1 LVRLMLRALIGV
13 RWAALVAVFCL
24 STGAAAAPPA
34 PAPSPDG
41 HTALMATALPAP
53 AVQWLHLADALALA
67 RAQPGDEDRA
77 TLLRHRLLG
86 AHVAELNGQPAP
98 LPPPTVAALI
108 AQTAPLPQADPALI
122 GAWEQAFNR
131 HVQLR
136 LAEAGR
142 GAPPELAYLGKQLM
156 PLGPGA
162 WTMDAAGRARYFWV
176 LFLANRSPT
185 ALPLPAFRL
194 QADGLLMDCTPP
206 AQAPG
211 SDGAVGE
218 RLPDPG
224 ETVPSGAERPFVCR
238 AFEGPE
244 FREPL
249 RARLAG
255 RSTTPVR
262 LLPPHLASA
271 AAVDGLIAVL
281 GQGQTTAR
289 NAWVQRLGAGTP
301 AASAQGLATTPSPAA
316 ANARARPAP
325 AADPGQRWASL
336 RGMLA
341 LGAAVSALA
350 VAGVFLFG
358 LLQGEAL
365 ADRSGRAWRVA
376 AGVMGVALLLGLPW
390 TQQLLGSAGDE
401 LGGRAASAM
410 RESLADND
418 AALRQRGQRPAGG
431 LQGLQQQSGLDLRA
445 LGLVA
450 VLALFAVGRGAL
462 RLGVS
467 RGAVIVGTALV
478 MFMACAASIVS
489 IFADGSLY
497 GGEGWARWA
506 VVLVPVMMVGYFIG
520 YALIPLLLHRLH
532 FKLDDEDLTWP
543 ASVWRALRLSLNFS
557 GSAAQGEYWGFISFV
572 FLAAALAGGWHHRAA
587 WAVLLL
593 LALPA
598 AALSMRRLRGMSN
611 AEAWGVAALLGLLL
625 LDLLGA
631 R

>member
-1 LVRLMLRALIGV
+1 MLRALIGA
-13 RWAALVAVFCL
+13 RWAALVAAFCL
-24 STGAAAAPPA
+24 GTAAAAAPPA
-34 PAPSPDG
+34 AAPSEDG
-41 HTALMATALPAP
+41 HKALLTTALPAP

-86 AHVAELNGQPAP
+86 THVAELNGQPAP

-131 HVQLR
+131 HVHLR

-194 QADGLLMDCTPP
+194 QADGLLLDCTPP
-206 AQAPG
+206 ALPAG

-224 ETVPSGAERPFVCR
+224 ETVPPGAERPFVCR

-281 GQGQTTAR
+281 GQGQTKAR
-289 NAWVQRLGAGTP
+289 NAWVQRLGAGKTE
-301 AASAQGLATTPSPAA
+301 ASAQGLATTSSPAA
-316 ANARARPAP
+316 ANVGARPAP
-325 AADPGQRWASL
+325 AADP
-336 RGMLA
+336 
-341 LGAAVSALA
+341 
-350 VAGVFLFG
+350 
-358 LLQGEAL
+358 
-365 ADRSGRAWRVA
+365 
-376 AGVMGVALLLGLPW
+376 
-390 TQQLLGSAGDE
+390 
-401 LGGRAASAM
+401 
-410 RESLADND
+410 
-418 AALRQRGQRPAGG
+418 GQRPAGG
-431 LQGLQQQSGLDLRA
+431 LQGLQQQSGLDLQA
-445 LGLVA
+445 LGLIA
-450 VLALFAVGRGAL
+450 VLALFWLGRGAL
-462 RLGVS
+462 RMGVS
-467 RGAVIVGTALV
+467 RGVVIVGTVLV
-478 MFMACAASIVS
+478 MAMACAASIVS

-497 GGEGWARWA
+497 GGEGWARWG

-543 ASVWRALRLSLNFS
+543 GSVWRALRLSLNFS
-557 GSAAQGEYWGFISFV
+557 GSAAQGEYWGFISFMA
-572 FLAAALAGGWHHRAA
+572 LAAVLAGSWHPRAA
-587 WAVLLL
+587 WAVWLL

-598 AALSMRRLRGMSN
+598 AALSVRRLRGMSN